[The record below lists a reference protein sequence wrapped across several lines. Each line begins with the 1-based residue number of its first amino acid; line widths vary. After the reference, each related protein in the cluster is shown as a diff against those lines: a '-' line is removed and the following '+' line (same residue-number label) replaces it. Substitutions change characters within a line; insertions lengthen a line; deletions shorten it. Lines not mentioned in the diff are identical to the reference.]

1 LIIVGQWD
9 PAISVLNHHDSI
21 IIFSGDLQGE
31 EYGIMRAS
39 KRGYVGTS
47 LAVSARM
54 RRIGSR
60 NTGLERA
67 MATILRGLSIR
78 FEQQPK
84 LLGHPDFRV
93 VGTNVLIF
101 CDSSFWHGRRQ
112 RELEGSAF
120 SRNRALWRAKLV
132 SNKLRDARF
141 NRALR
146 KQGWSVQ
153 RFWDTDIL
161 RSPDKVK
168 ARLIRIANDHGLD
181 LADG

>member
-93 VGTNVLIF
+93 VGT
-101 CDSSFWHGRRQ
+101 RRQ